1 MRPLRLLV
9 TIASFGQKNI
19 NFLEKIIREYRSMSM
34 DVEVIVTSEA
44 PKALDLGV
52 KVVVGLPTR
61 NPRSLPF
68 AHKRILAQNVN
79 RYDLFIY
86 TEDDI
91 HVEEEN
97 IRAFLRATPFLEPEE
112 VAGHIRYEIGKG
124 DTYFL
129 PDVHGAFHWMPDTV
143 ARRAE
148 YTVAEFT
155 NEHAGFYILTQAQLR
170 RAIASGNY
178 LCSPYEGRYGMQ
190 ESAATDPFTRCGLRR
205 VICISALDDFLI
217 HHMSNRYVGQLGISL
232 NAFKE
237 QIQTLMAIRDA
248 AHPASTLCQ
257 VESKVL
263 RSYWSKNYYE
273 QPDTELLDMV
283 SGKTA
288 TVLSVGCGWGA
299 TEVKLAQRGS
309 QVTALP
315 LDSVIGAAAA
325 RLGIEIVYGKIEDG
339 LKKLGGRKFDCVV
352 ITNLLHLFPD
362 PWLILEQCAPMVSKG
377 GVMVV
382 AGPNF
387 NAIRTLVKRAL
398 GWGDFSKLHVFS
410 ESGVHVYSVGR
421 VMRELVHAGLEV
433 AALRWVSLNR
443 PQWCH
448 AGHSVLGRFIADKWI
463 VTARS
468 DHG

>member
-1 MRPLRLLV
+1 MLR
-9 TIASFGQKNI
+9 T
-19 NFLEKIIREYRSMSM
+19 
-34 DVEVIVTSEA
+34 
-44 PKALDLGV
+44 
-52 KVVVGLPTR
+52 
-61 NPRSLPF
+61 
-68 AHKRILAQNVN
+68 
-79 RYDLFIY
+79 
-86 TEDDI
+86 
-91 HVEEEN
+91 
-97 IRAFLRATPFLEPEE
+97 
-112 VAGHIRYEIGKG
+112 
-124 DTYFL
+124 
-129 PDVHGAFHWMPDTV
+129 
-143 ARRAE
+143 
-148 YTVAEFT
+148 
-155 NEHAGFYILTQAQLR
+155 
-170 RAIASGNY
+170 
-178 LCSPYEGRYGMQ
+178 
-190 ESAATDPFTRCGLRR
+190 
-205 VICISALDDFLI
+205 
-217 HHMSNRYVGQLGISL
+217 
-232 NAFKE
+232 
-237 QIQTLMAIRDA
+237 
-248 AHPASTLCQ
+248 
-257 VESKVL
+257 
-263 RSYWSKNYYE
+263 YWSKNYYD